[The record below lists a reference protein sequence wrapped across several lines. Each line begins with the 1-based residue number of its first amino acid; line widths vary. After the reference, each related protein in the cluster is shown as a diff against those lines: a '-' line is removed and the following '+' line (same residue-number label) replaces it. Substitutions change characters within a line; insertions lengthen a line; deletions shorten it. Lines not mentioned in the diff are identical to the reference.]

1 MTLNLKLVFFLC
13 LTLFLGCTKS
23 NQESIVSFRDG
34 GGLTDIEGNSYPS
47 VIIENNN
54 GWSQEWML
62 VNLKTGTYKDGTPI
76 SQAIS
81 DVTWRN
87 NVTGAWCY
95 YENDQ
100 QYENK
105 YGKLYNWYALIGD
118 TIEVPRYYWVNSSDP
133 NVDSVR
139 ILINSYS
146 TGDGAI
152 LSTIYEDSLTCK
164 ICPDGWRV
172 PYEEDW
178 IDLIMVLGYA
188 NVAGGKMKDTS
199 SIWNEPNYGA
209 TNKSGFSGLPGGLR
223 KEDGSF
229 LYEGEMGRWWC
240 FEDVYEDYVHTRP
253 LMYDTETTLNH
264 YVFEKA
270 GGLSVRLIKIK

>member
-1 MTLNLKLVFFLC
+1 MTFNLKLVFFLC

-62 VNLKTGTYKDGTPI
+62 VNLKTGTYNDGTPI

-100 QYENK
+100 QYDDI

-118 TIEVPRYYWVNSSDP
+118 TIEVP
-133 NVDSVR
+133 
-139 ILINSYS
+139 
-146 TGDGAI
+146 
-152 LSTIYEDSLTCK
+152 
-164 ICPDGWRV
+164 
-172 PYEEDW
+172 
-178 IDLIMVLGYA
+178 
-188 NVAGGKMKDTS
+188 
-199 SIWNEPNYGA
+199 SIIG
-209 TNKSGFSGLPGGLR
+209 
-223 KEDGSF
+223 
-229 LYEGEMGRWWC
+229 
-240 FEDVYEDYVHTRP
+240 
-253 LMYDTETTLNH
+253 
-264 YVFEKA
+264 
-270 GGLSVRLIKIK
+270 